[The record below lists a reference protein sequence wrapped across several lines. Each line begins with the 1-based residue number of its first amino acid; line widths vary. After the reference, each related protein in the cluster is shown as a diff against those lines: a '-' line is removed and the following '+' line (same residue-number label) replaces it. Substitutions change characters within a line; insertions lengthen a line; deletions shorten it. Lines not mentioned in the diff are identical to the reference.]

1 MAKTKI
7 DPKNLV
13 KVGRL
18 KQVADSLNSS
28 AKYKDSVLKQ
38 TIPVFGYDSKVQE
51 MLSSRS
57 SDVKSANKY
66 NKIILAAKAK
76 AAAAKSKK

>member
-18 KQVADSLNSS
+18 KQVADSLTKS
-28 AKYKDSVLKQ
+28 ANYKDSALKQ
-38 TIPVFGYDSKVQE
+38 IIPVFGYDSKVQE

-57 SDVKSANKY
+57 SDVKAADKY

-76 AAAAKSKK
+76 AAAAKAKK

>member
-18 KQVADSLNSS
+18 KQVTDSLTSS
-28 AKYKDSVLKQ
+28 ANYKDSALKQ
-38 TIPVFGYDSKVQE
+38 MIPVFGYDDDKVRE
-51 MLSSRS
+51 LLSTSS
-57 SDVKSANKY
+57 SDRSRAKKY
-66 NKIILAAKAK
+66 GEIINKAK

>member
-18 KQVADSLNSS
+18 KQVADSLTKS
-28 AKYKDSVLKQ
+28 ANYKDSALKQ

>member
-76 AAAAKSKK
+76 AAAAKAKK